1 MIRENV
7 SFLTRG
13 IFLQTEQIMLKNNSY
28 LWRLKLIVDTNKV
41 NKKIDLLEHKENEI
55 LIRLKQNIKTIGE
68 EVGFDVTDDMVE
80 QLQGIMNVNS
90 IHRDINREKTLL
102 ILKKSFTLK
111 ILFMIYVGWVVNGFK
126 RLFKIKTTE

>member
-28 LWRLKLIVDTNKV
+28 LWRLKLIVNTNKV

>member
-1 MIRENV
+1 
-7 SFLTRG
+7 
-13 IFLQTEQIMLKNNSY
+13 MLKNNSY

>member
-1 MIRENV
+1 MI
-7 SFLTRG
+7 
-13 IFLQTEQIMLKNNSY
+13 KNNSY
-28 LWRLKLIVDTNKV
+28 LWRWKLIVNKNKV
-41 NKKIDLLEHKENEI
+41 NKQIDLLEEKENEI
-55 LIRLKQNIKTIGE
+55 LIRLKQSIKTFGK

-126 RLFKIKTTE
+126 RLFKIKTMELR